1 MDLPPTSILCWRR
14 LKNRQFST
22 KFGTFVPEWLQDFF
36 FLVLNFIFYFALPA
50 FSNCKLCLLPIFF
63 YRFCLDTNHFRC
75 KMFQI
80 DQNKKFVVRF
90 FYDLILRRQSTM
102 VQSLYPGITNFRK
115 MCFFQK
121 SILRTCTKLPNFE
134 QWW

>member
-1 MDLPPTSILCWRR
+1 MWICPLQAFYADEG
-14 LKNRQFST
+14 LKIVSFQQNLAPLFLNDCRIY
-22 KFGTFVPEWLQDFF
+22 FF
-36 FLVLNFIFYFALPA
+36 FFALPA

-80 DQNKKFVVRF
+80 DQNKKFVFRF

>member
-1 MDLPPTSILCWRR
+1 MWICPLQAFYADEGLKIVSFQQNLAPLFLNDCRIFFWCWT
-14 LKNRQFST
+14 LFST
-22 KFGTFVPEWLQDFF
+22 LH
-36 FLVLNFIFYFALPA
+36 FLLFKTVTCAW
-50 FSNCKLCLLPIFF
+50 IFF

-90 FYDLILRRQSTM
+90 SDDLILRRQSTM